1 MIKEETVLVLGAGA
15 SMPFGFPSGREL
27 ISKICEFFKKDIE
40 SRKLILRNSS
50 SNPFTVEHAESFV
63 SKLSQVPN
71 VSIDEFLRDRPDFWD
86 IGKIGIAAVLLER
99 EDPDIAA
106 RVENNWYGLLFRE
119 LRKGASTFKDVLEN
133 KLSIITYNY
142 DRLFEYLLSTYL
154 RDSYGLTNSDC
165 SLIFSPEPSKI
176 QIIHLHGKIGDF
188 EYQTNSSYYARYD
201 MKLSSN
207 KILRASSQIKI
218 VHENIEKNQCFKQ
231 AYVALSYAKRI
242 YFLGFGFDDKNL
254 ERLLPDSIRHIGK
267 SPKVRG
273 TAYQLD
279 TMTKRRARNMGLE
292 YITETDTFPDK
303 TIFQYFSDPNFILD

>member
-15 SMPFGFPSGREL
+15 SMPFGFPSGRDL

-40 SRKLILRNSS
+40 SRKLILRISS
-50 SNPFTVEHAESFV
+50 SNPFAVEHAESFV
-63 SKLSQVPN
+63 SKLSQTPN
-71 VSIDEFLRDRPDFWD
+71 VSIDEFLRNRPDFWE

-154 RDSYGLTNSDC
+154 RDSYDLTNSDC
-165 SLIFSPEPSKI
+165 SLIFSPGSSKI
-176 QIIHLHGKIGDF
+176 QIIHLHGKTGDF
-188 EYQTNSSYYARYD
+188 EYQTNSSNYARYD

-218 VHENIEKNQCFKQ
+218 VHENIDKNQSFKQ
-231 AYVALSYAKRI
+231 AHVALRYAKRI
-242 YFLGFGFDDKNL
+242 YFLGFGFDDRNL

-267 SPKVRG
+267 SAKVRG